1 MDKRKNNLSK
11 MTKEEYMD
19 PLVDYGAMV
28 IELVRQI
35 DKSDYKFLKQVY
47 TIIHRHIKR
56 GG

>member
-1 MDKRKNNLSK
+1 MDKREGIEKDESR
-11 MTKEEYMD
+11 D
-19 PLVDYGAMV
+19 PIIDYGAMI
-28 IELVRQI
+28 IEMVKQI